1 MYMHKNIY
9 IDKKDFGYSVAI
21 SDVYALIGNPSFESF
36 NSSSANP
43 ILEEGS
49 VDVYK
54 YNSNTSSTFIY
65 DRTIKLSSLKEDYY
79 ALYTENY
86 TTSSNS
92 IASLSGSYSLSTET
106 NTSGSNSGSVAIFNN
121 YEFLLANSEDMFTLS
136 SDFGRSLDIY
146 ENLCAIGCTRMTYTF
161 LNMDEVIRNEEG
173 CIEIHDLSKEKS
185 KTQTIFAP
193 INSSF
198 LNFTSIDTGSNS
210 FGWSVS
216 INKDF
221 LVVGSPYTKNS
232 GSVFI
237 FKRDSDEYTYHSY
250 ITSSGQNLFGSCLK
264 LDKNFNK
271 LIVGNGSIID
281 NNSKAYLYEYVLTTD
296 KWELIQEFTSNK
308 TVENLKILPVPQ
320 HDPVIAL
327 PDGYGNS
334 VSIYCSSSTDVA
346 VAVGAPYDRIYKE
359 FSGSNCYRD
368 GCVYVYNS
376 KNCILPSG
384 KCESTIVGS
393 NIVKGLFHFPNV
405 FHSARAVLVQPD
417 DSIFIGG
424 EFIYYN
430 AESNF
435 RNRLVK
441 LSKDGELTSLT
452 ASLFGST
459 VRDLIKTGSKIIT
472 RGIHPRL
479 GRFNS
484 SDGSTDNDDNTFFN
498 NVESVIADG
507 NGLSCVAV
515 TADNKI
521 LISGNF
527 TRGVKEIT
535 AGFYHTVVIKR
546 DNTVAAWGLNNEG
559 QTTGTP
565 TTAPPHIE
573 TGNPVTLSGQVL
585 RNVVAIAAGWAHTV
599 ALKSDG
605 TVVAW
610 GSNNVDQRTVPAGL
624 SGVVAIAA
632 GNSHTVALKSD
643 GTVVAWGSNDYG
655 QTTVPF
661 NLSGVV
667 AIAAGENH
675 TVALKSDGTV
685 VAWGNNYF
693 GQTTGTPTTAAPYT
707 ATANPVTLNGQILSD
722 VVAIAGGLY
731 NTVALKLDGTVVA
744 WGSGQ
749 TTVPAGLSGVVAIA
763 AGEEHTVALKS
774 NGTVVAWGANYAGQ
788 TTVPDGLSGVV
799 AIAGGERH
807 TVALKSDGTV
817 VAWGGNDFSQS
828 TVPSVINNTTTGSNY
843 ISRINGT
850 TGEIDPTFSHT
861 GSGPFRPAQRRPV
874 PAPAISAILPLSNN
888 KILVGGHLPFYDNVT
903 TDHIVRLN
911 SDGTLDQT
919 FTAKCKGGIV
929 NTIVGQIDNKIL
941 VGGSFTSVSIDGVNY
956 SKRGIFRLNENGTF
970 DTSFVGSGIGAGQ
983 DIHKIFTVPSSGK
996 IMIIGSFTTFNGI
1009 SINKIARL
1017 HNNGDL
1023 DTSFNPGESTNA
1035 IILDLDFQSDGKMV
1049 LVGDFSKYNGKNCN
1063 RVVRITRNGDF
1074 DSSFLE
1080 TFLYNTP
1087 STCSVNELGWKETK
1101 LFGDVDSF
1109 KFNRFGHSVDIS
1121 EDKLLISCPKFLSE
1135 FSSSYVQNTLFKSV
1149 DCDDLT
1155 ENDYLGM
1162 FYIYDKQEENWNN
1175 IYAKFKPRKRFGYP
1189 FNFFAHDVSI
1199 HKKNLI
1205 VGSPIALT
1213 DSNRIIEIVEDKE
1226 NVAENLHGNFSIFNL
1241 NEFESHHHV
1250 GNVFYR
1256 NGKMVFS
1263 NSASVFDNM
1272 FNNDVN
1278 DEPVYD
1284 ISYNSKTSLYEKQI
1298 ICTVSPGEFN
1308 YSTNPTAHVPS
1319 LIQLDLNK
1327 NGKFDFQDCDKIL
1340 RGIYKKFNGNEQ
1352 WWNLLQL
1359 EYPIGFENVVEKS
1372 KFEYYLTQ
1380 SIKNETLY
1388 NLTDSILTTEE
1399 YNYIVNNLD
1408 STLDINQDGLTDN
1421 MDLTILWKYFAD
1433 TLTADNYEM
1442 FTTSKSTS
1450 SRSIYSVARDYLDT
1464 ITGKSHKH
1472 LIKDV
1477 FHRRY
1482 VTSSNFTTQSFLSP
1496 YITTIGLYNN
1506 LDLIG
1511 VVKLGTPIKNEG
1523 KFPLNF
1529 IIRFDI

>member
-79 ALYTENY
+79 ALYTENN
-86 TTSSNS
+86 TTSS
-92 IASLSGSYSLSTET
+92 IASRSGSHSLSTET
-106 NTSGSNSGSVAIFNN
+106 NTSGSNSGSIDIFNN

-193 INSSF
+193 INSPF
-198 LNFTSIDTGSNS
+198 LNFSSIDTGSNS

-237 FKRDSDEYTYHSY
+237 FKRDSDKYNYHSY

-334 VSIYCSSSTDVA
+334 VSIYCSSSTDIT

-368 GCVYVYNS
+368 GCVYVY
-376 KNCILPSG
+376 
-384 KCESTIVGS
+384 
-393 NIVKGLFHFPNV
+393 
-405 FHSARAVLVQPD
+405 
-417 DSIFIGG
+417 
-424 EFIYYN
+424 
-430 AESNF
+430 
-435 RNRLVK
+435 
-441 LSKDGELTSLT
+441 
-452 ASLFGST
+452 
-459 VRDLIKTGSKIIT
+459 DLI
-472 RGIHPRL
+472 
-479 GRFNS
+479 NC
-484 SDGSTDNDDNTFFN
+484 
-498 NVESVIADG
+498 E
-507 NGLSCVAV
+507 
-515 TADNKI
+515 
-521 LISGNF
+521 
-527 TRGVKEIT
+527 
-535 AGFYHTVVIKR
+535 
-546 DNTVAAWGLNNEG
+546 LNN
-559 QTTGTP
+559 
-565 TTAPPHIE
+565 
-573 TGNPVTLSGQVL
+573 
-585 RNVVAIAAGWAHTV
+585 
-599 ALKSDG
+599 
-605 TVVAW
+605 
-610 GSNNVDQRTVPAGL
+610 
-624 SGVVAIAA
+624 
-632 GNSHTVALKSD
+632 
-643 GTVVAWGSNDYG
+643 
-655 QTTVPF
+655 
-661 NLSGVV
+661 
-667 AIAAGENH
+667 
-675 TVALKSDGTV
+675 
-685 VAWGNNYF
+685 
-693 GQTTGTPTTAAPYT
+693 
-707 ATANPVTLNGQILSD
+707 
-722 VVAIAGGLY
+722 
-731 NTVALKLDGTVVA
+731 
-744 WGSGQ
+744 
-749 TTVPAGLSGVVAIA
+749 
-763 AGEEHTVALKS
+763 
-774 NGTVVAWGANYAGQ
+774 
-788 TTVPDGLSGVV
+788 
-799 AIAGGERH
+799 
-807 TVALKSDGTV
+807 
-817 VAWGGNDFSQS
+817 
-828 TVPSVINNTTTGSNY
+828 
-843 ISRINGT
+843 IS
-850 TGEIDPTFSHT
+850 
-861 GSGPFRPAQRRPV
+861 
-874 PAPAISAILPLSNN
+874 
-888 KILVGGHLPFYDNVT
+888 
-903 TDHIVRLN
+903 
-911 SDGTLDQT
+911 
-919 FTAKCKGGIV
+919 
-929 NTIVGQIDNKIL
+929 
-941 VGGSFTSVSIDGVNY
+941 
-956 SKRGIFRLNENGTF
+956 
-970 DTSFVGSGIGAGQ
+970 
-983 DIHKIFTVPSSGK
+983 
-996 IMIIGSFTTFNGI
+996 
-1009 SINKIARL
+1009 
-1017 HNNGDL
+1017 
-1023 DTSFNPGESTNA
+1023 
-1035 IILDLDFQSDGKMV
+1035 
-1049 LVGDFSKYNGKNCN
+1049 
-1063 RVVRITRNGDF
+1063 
-1074 DSSFLE
+1074 SSF
-1080 TFLYNTP
+1080 
-1087 STCSVNELGWKETK
+1087 WKETK
-1101 LFGDVDSF
+1101 LFGDEDSF

-1256 NGKMVFS
+1256 SGKMVFS

-1272 FNNDVN
+1272 FNSDVN

-1340 RGIYKKFNGNEQ
+1340 RGIYKKFTGGED
-1352 WWNLLQL
+1352 WWNGDTTDFINTSSIDSLTEKIKEQK
-1359 EYPIGFENVVEKS
+1359 IIEKS
-1372 KFEYYLTQ
+1372 LFQYYVTQ
-1380 SIKNETLY
+1380 SMKNETLY

-1399 YNYIVNNLD
+1399 YNYIVTNLD
-1408 STLDINQDGLTDN
+1408 NTLDINQDGFTDN
-1421 MDLTILWKYFAD
+1421 RDLTILWKYFAD

-1442 FTTSKSTS
+1442 FTTNKSTS

-1482 VTSSNFTTQSFLSP
+1482 VTSSNFTTQSLLSP

-1511 VVKLGTPIKNEG
+1511 VAKLGTPIKNEG